1 MANLSLFLNIA
12 PRAPSSVILTYI
24 RPHIVSSYLLEKIRF
39 CSKKRGLKR
48 MESKVTESKVTV
60 MKRSM
65 SDEVFDEAMK
75 LTANAFAS
83 QENDKDIA
91 EHIKTQLEKKFH
103 GSWYVVFFFFLHLF
117 GLVVERDQFSLN
129 RSLNKNIST

>member
-1 MANLSLFLNIA
+1 M
-12 PRAPSSVILTYI
+12 
-24 RPHIVSSYLLEKIRF
+24 E
-39 CSKKRGLKR
+39 
-48 MESKVTESKVTV
+48 ESKVTESKVTV

-103 GSWYVVFFFFLHLF
+103 GSWYVVFFSSYICS
-117 GLVVERDQFSLN
+117 GLSLREINSLN
-129 RSLNKNIST
+129 RSENKNIST

>member
-1 MANLSLFLNIA
+1 MANLSLFFTFFKYCS
-12 PRAPSSVILTYI
+12 PSPELRHSPAYI
-24 RPHIVSSYLLEKIRF
+24 RPHIVSHHISSGKNPFLLEEKRF
-39 CSKKRGLKR
+39 KKKR
-48 MESKVTESKVTV
+48 MEESKVTESKVTV

-103 GSWYVVFFFFLHLF
+103 GSWYVVFFFLLTS
-117 GLVVERDQFSLN
+117 VRAC
-129 RSLNKNIST
+129 R